1 MRVNAVLVVKVD
13 RVNAEAFQAGLAG
26 SAHVLRLAA
35 HTAHMGIE
43 AIAHNSEFRGQK
55 YPFAEATN
63 GLAHKQFVVSIAV
76 DIGRVEKRNAE
87 FDGAMDCGNGFGVVP
102 RAIEFRHTH
111 ATKAKGGDERTI
123 SPELTHLHR
132 APRGKYMLFWMS
144 SWRPRIHERG
154 IRSQQEHVNDLLQI
168 DGRHIFLRGGLWS
181 NILVCVKKAVRI
193 RRSDGQPR
201 EHDVSLFLQFLD
213 GEQMGAGG
221 VAGGVPGGVA
231 GGSME

>member
-1 MRVNAVLVVKVD
+1 
-13 RVNAEAFQAGLAG
+13 
-26 SAHVLRLAA
+26 
-35 HTAHMGIE
+35 
-43 AIAHNSEFRGQK
+43 
-55 YPFAEATN
+55 
-63 GLAHKQFVVSIAV
+63 
-76 DIGRVEKRNAE
+76 
-87 FDGAMDCGNGFGVVP
+87 
-102 RAIEFRHTH
+102 
-111 ATKAKGGDERTI
+111 
-123 SPELTHLHR
+123 
-132 APRGKYMLFWMS
+132 
-144 SWRPRIHERG
+144 
-154 IRSQQEHVNDLLQI
+154 VNDLLQI